1 MRLVYDNNPR
11 LIPRNHTKLRKYLF
25 IQAFRIVVSNELYAF
40 ECGLVVEFLFGYF
53 KVKPESLSI

>member
-25 IQAFRIVVSNELYAF
+25 IQAFGVVVSDKLYAF
-40 ECGLVVEFLFGYF
+40 ECGLVVEFLFRHF
-53 KVKPESLSI
+53 KVKPESLSV